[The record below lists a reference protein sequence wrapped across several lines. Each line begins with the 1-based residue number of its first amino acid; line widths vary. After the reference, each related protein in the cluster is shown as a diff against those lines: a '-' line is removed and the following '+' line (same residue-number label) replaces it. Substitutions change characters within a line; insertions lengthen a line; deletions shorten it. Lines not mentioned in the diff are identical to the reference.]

1 LLQGYRCTWCRRH
14 ISGGDRNGRTETTKT
29 KEQMMDIEEHYG
41 DFLTAEQITKLL
53 DAREAMLNAAD
64 ALHSVAAEMVGTIRR
79 DNI

>member
-1 LLQGYRCTWCRRH
+1 V
-14 ISGGDRNGRTETTKT
+14 NGQLALSKLSAKT